1 MSGQPMSN
9 NPDVTHSEPHAI
21 DVESGRVYPAHEVP
35 QHATNF
41 DSVLPTHQKG
51 RAGSSSSGSSG
62 EAGAQKKA
70 GGKEA
75 IEVGDVDVPNEEHTS
90 PKGRFT
96 TKMNG
101 LMRFYRPVVHIA
113 LVLFGLGFWIP
124 TLIINRDYWIPVTVI
139 VWFFIGL
146 IFFQYVPT
154 RIFSQPIEKMWVAF
168 VEKPWFS
175 LHYYIRLAIGWL
187 CLLGLVFGSAYGFDL
202 VDGATYEMRTQSVF
216 GLFVFQLACYI
227 TSKHRHA
234 IRWRQV
240 IVGLGM
246 QQILAMF
253 VLKSGA
259 GFAIF
264 NWIATLASDFL
275 TQAYNGSVF
284 FFDENVVYERFWFF
298 SNTLAAIIFFVAFAE
313 MMYYLGVLQWVIV
326 KLGWF
331 FLKTLDI
338 SGAESVAS
346 AASPFIGQGESACL
360 VKPYVNT
367 MTASEIHHVLASG
380 FATIAGSVL
389 AAYIG
394 FGMPAVYLV
403 TSAVMSIPAST
414 AISKLRW
421 PETEEPLTMGRIV
434 MIEEEKD
441 AQNALHAFS
450 NGAWF
455 GLRVAGLILAN
466 VLTIISLVAVI
477 DGILTYIGRSW
488 AITPENG
495 GPLTLQL
502 IFGYLFYPVAW
513 LMGVPNA
520 DLLTVG
526 QLLAVKVIQNEFVA
540 FAQLQEIRDT
550 MTERGF
556 NIAVYA
562 LCGFGNVGS
571 LGIQIGVLSALGP
584 KRKAVIVK
592 TAGSALICGI
602 LATCQTA
609 GIAGQLL

>member
-1 MSGQPMSN
+1 
-9 NPDVTHSEPHAI
+9 
-21 DVESGRVYPAHEVP
+21 
-35 QHATNF
+35 
-41 DSVLPTHQKG
+41 
-51 RAGSSSSGSSG
+51 
-62 EAGAQKKA
+62 
-70 GGKEA
+70 
-75 IEVGDVDVPNEEHTS
+75 
-90 PKGRFT
+90 
-96 TKMNG
+96 
-101 LMRFYRPVVHIA
+101 
-113 LVLFGLGFWIP
+113 
-124 TLIINRDYWIPVTVI
+124 
-139 VWFFIGL
+139 
-146 IFFQYVPT
+146 
-154 RIFSQPIEKMWVAF
+154 
-168 VEKPWFS
+168 
-175 LHYYIRLAIGWL
+175 
-187 CLLGLVFGSAYGFDL
+187 
-202 VDGATYEMRTQSVF
+202 
-216 GLFVFQLACYI
+216 
-227 TSKHRHA
+227 
-234 IRWRQV
+234 
-240 IVGLGM
+240 
-246 QQILAMF
+246 
-253 VLKSGA
+253 
-259 GFAIF
+259 
-264 NWIATLASDFL
+264 
-275 TQAYNGSVF
+275 
-284 FFDENVVYERFWFF
+284 
-298 SNTLAAIIFFVAFAE
+298 
-313 MMYYLGVLQWVIV
+313 
-326 KLGWF
+326 
-331 FLKTLDI
+331 
-338 SGAESVAS
+338 
-346 AASPFIGQGESACL
+346 
-360 VKPYVNT
+360 